1 VNAPEQDIRTAEAII
16 AQLTAQVVEL
26 RAELS
31 RLNLLAA
38 EHSPSKPVHAA
49 HLVDANEH
57 LVLALL
63 HERSKAQATEKSLNE
78 LFHASRRDEL
88 TGLANRSL
96 MLERLQSA
104 IASAAVQPSNLAV
117 LFIDLDDFKLI
128 NDSFGHGVGDLA
140 LQLTAQRLQEMV
152 RHTDLVSRHGGEE
165 FLVLL
170 ADLSDAA
177 AAKNIADKIG
187 AALRSPGEV
196 AGHALCLSASI
207 GLAVY
212 PEDGEDAMLLINRAD
227 AAMYRAKC
235 LGPGHV
241 VSHGDRAS
249 EDPVALQ
256 VPVRAPSHPAGPSVP
271 NLADLREA
279 NERLLIS
286 AIDAKAR
293 ESNLS
298 EAHSRQ
304 VKLQAVV
311 AHELRNPLTPIRM
324 AAEMLKLAP
333 TDAGIIA
340 KLPDMIERQVN
351 QMGRLIDDL
360 LDSSRV
366 SAGKFRLD
374 FASVALDQVLAGA
387 IEVTTMAIHSRRQ
400 TLNLS
405 MPETL
410 PKLHGDRSRLIQVFS
425 NLLDNASKYTQEA
438 GAITVSVEN
447 CDGAEVITI
456 ADNGIGIV
464 AEMLPTVFD
473 LFAQDTTALIRD
485 NDGLGIGLAVVKEL
499 VHAHGG
505 TVYVESKGR
514 NCGSKFVVTLPL
526 H

>member
-1 VNAPEQDIRTAEAII
+1 MPASVTNLPGWRTVPACWNGCRAPSP
-16 AQLTAQVVEL
+16 QL
-26 RAELS
+26 
-31 RLNLLAA
+31 
-38 EHSPSKPVHAA
+38 PCSK
-49 HLVDANEH
+49 
-57 LVLALL
+57 
-63 HERSKAQATEKSLNE
+63 
-78 LFHASRRDEL
+78 
-88 TGLANRSL
+88 
-96 MLERLQSA
+96 QS
-104 IASAAVQPSNLAV
+104 IFAV
-117 LFIDLDDFKLI
+117 LFIDLDDFKSI
-128 NDSFGHGVGDLA
+128 NDRLGHGVGDLA
-140 LQLTAQRLQEMV
+140 LQLTGQRLQETI

-170 ADLSDAA
+170 ADLPDTA
-177 AAKNIADKIG
+177 AAKNLADKIG
-187 AALRSPGEV
+187 AVLRSPGEV
-196 AGHALCLSASI
+196 AGHALRLSASI

-212 PEDGEDAMLLINRAD
+212 PEDGEEAMLLINRAD
-227 AAMYRAKC
+227 AAMYRAKR
-235 LGPGHV
+235 LGPGQV
-241 VSHGDRAS
+241 VSHGDPAAK
-249 EDPVALQ
+249 DPAALQ
-256 VPVRAPSHPAGPSVP
+256 VSAAAPLPHRAGLAVHT
-271 NLADLREA
+271 LADLREA

-333 TDAGIIA
+333 EDAGIIA

-351 QMGRLIDDL
+351 HMGRLIDDL

-374 FASVALDQVLAGA
+374 FADVALDQVLAGA

-405 MPETL
+405 IPETL
-410 PKLHGDRSRLIQVFS
+410 PRLHGDRSRLIQVFS

-438 GAITVSVEN
+438 GVITVSVEN
-447 CDGAEVITI
+447 GDGAEVITI

-514 NCGSKFVVTLPL
+514 NRGSKFVVTLPL
-526 H
+526 HETADAFAGGRSPWPPH